1 MFYLEAIMYKVNFS
15 PQGKKSLQLLD
26 REIGQRILD
35 KLKWLAENINVINPL
50 PLHGSLSGFYKL
62 TVGDYRVIYELNRNE
77 KIITI
82 HKIGHRRDI
91 YK

>member
-1 MFYLEAIMYKVNFS
+1 MYKINFS
-15 PQGKKSLQLLD
+15 PQGEKSLQLLD
-26 REIGQRILD
+26 RETGQRLLD

-62 TVGDYRVIYELNRNE
+62 TVGDYRVIYELNHS
-77 KIITI
+77 KKVITV
-82 HKIGHRRDI
+82 HKIGHRCDI

>member
-1 MFYLEAIMYKVNFS
+1 MIYKINFS
-15 PQGKKSLQLLD
+15 QQGKKSLQSID

-35 KLKWLAENINVINPL
+35 KLKWLAENINDVNPL
-50 PLHGSLSGFYKL
+50 PLHGRLSGLYKL
-62 TVGDYRVIYELNRNE
+62 TVGDYRVIYELNHNE
-77 KIITI
+77 KVITV

>member
-1 MFYLEAIMYKVNFS
+1 MHKVNFS

-26 REIGQRILD
+26 REPGQRILD
-35 KLKWLAENINVINPL
+35 KLKWLAENIGVINPL

-62 TVGDYRVIYELNRNE
+62 TVGDYRVIYELNHD
-77 KIITI
+77 KKVITV
-82 HKIGHRRDI
+82 HKTGHRRDI

>member
-1 MFYLEAIMYKVNFS
+1 MYKVNFS
-15 PQGKKSLQLLD
+15 QQGKKLLQLLD

-35 KLKWLAENINVINPL
+35 KLKWLTENINVINPL
-50 PLHGSLSGFYKL
+50 PLHGSFLGFYKL
-62 TVGDYRVIYELNRNE
+62 TVGDYRVIYELNHSKKVINV
-77 KIITI
+77 